1 MELIRGW
8 ESPFAPDAIGGIRLS
23 KASVFRAAGEEDGVG
38 DEREGEIRANLPAAS
53 IELTGDRVLESPTTV
68 SVQLDPDEPPLV
80 AEDLMPGERRE
91 WRDEIRVEDSALDSP
106 FLLCLS
112 RRPTTKDGWEGV
124 RGALPER
131 YDTWTIT
138 DDVSSLQF
146 EVECGIKRWLALH
159 EVTEYRI
166 DRYRGW
172 VAYPYETTPPAVDPG
187 DLGKVIL
194 ARWFRKRR
202 KYSGQQEYRLAWEI
216 RSQQWEHLPDTMD
229 IELTKTGLSLFRP
242 WTPPTE

>member
-8 ESPFAPDAIGGIRLS
+8 ESPFAPDAVGRIRLS
-23 KASVFRAAGEEDGVG
+23 KASVFRAIGEEDGVG
-38 DEREGEIRANLPAAS
+38 DEREGEIRASMPAS
-53 IELTGDRVLESPTTV
+53 VEVTGGTGLFPTTV
-68 SVQLDPDEPPLV
+68 SLELDPDEPPLV
-80 AEDLMPGERRE
+80 AEDLKPGERRE
-91 WRDEIRVEDSALDSP
+91 LRQELRVGDSALDSP

-112 RRPTTKDGWEGV
+112 RRPSTKDDWESV
-124 RGALPER
+124 RAALPER

-138 DDVSSLQF
+138 EDVSSLKF

-159 EVTEYRI
+159 ELTEHRI

-172 VAYPYETTPPAVDPG
+172 VTYSYETTPPAVAPG
-187 DLGKVIL
+187 DLGKVML

-202 KYSGQQEYRLAWEI
+202 KYRGQQEYRLAWEI
-216 RSQQWEHLPDTMD
+216 QSPQWENLPDTID

-242 WTPPTE
+242 WTPPAE